1 MPLTSKELMLIQDN
15 ISMCENSI
23 KYLQGCSQLAT
34 DSQVKNLCTQL
45 SNEEKNSLQLL
56 MKHINTA
63 GQQ

>member
-15 ISMCENSI
+15 ISMCENNI
-23 KYLQGCSQLAT
+23 KYLQGCSQIAT

-45 SNEEKNSLQLL
+45 ASEEKNDLQLL

-63 GQQ
+63 AQ

>member
-15 ISMCENSI
+15 ISMCESNI

-34 DSQVKNLCTQL
+34 DSQVKNLCNQL
-45 SNEEKNSLQLL
+45 AGEEKNDLQIL

-63 GQQ
+63 GQ

>member
-1 MPLTSKELMLIQDN
+1 MPLTSKELMLVQDN

-34 DSQVKNLCTQL
+34 DSQVKNLCNQL
-45 SNEEKNSLQLL
+45 ASEEKNDLQLL

-63 GQQ
+63 G